1 MVSPKP
7 KAKLTY
13 EDYAKTPDD
22 ERWELIDGELFRM
35 PSPNFAHQITS
46 MRLAS
51 RMDLFVE
58 ERDLGIVCAA
68 PMDVV
73 LSDTDTVEPDLLFI
87 SKERMGII
95 ARLNI
100 QGAPDLVVEI
110 HSPSTSQRDLTVK
123 RELYARHGVK
133 EYWLIDPEART
144 VRVLL
149 LDDGDFVE
157 VGVYKEG
164 DTVTSPTLEGFSF
177 RVEEIF
183 PAHSRAEGRL

>member
-7 KAKLTY
+7 KVKLTY

-35 PSPNFAHQITS
+35 PSPNITHQRTS
-46 MRLAS
+46 RRLLLLMAP
-51 RMDLFVE
+51 FVE
-58 ERDLGIVCAA
+58 DRDLGEVFAA
-68 PMDVV
+68 PMDIV
-73 LSDTDTVEPDLLFI
+73 LSDSDVVEPDLLFI

-95 ARLNI
+95 TRLNV

-110 HSPSTSQRDLTVK
+110 HSPSTAQRDLTAK
-123 RELYARHGVK
+123 RELYARHGVR
-133 EYWLIDPEART
+133 EYWPIDPDTRT

-149 LDDGDFVE
+149 LGDGDFVE

-183 PAHSRAEGRL
+183 PG

>member
-35 PSPNFAHQITS
+35 PSPNVTHQRTS
-46 MRLAS
+46 RQLLLRVAP
-51 RMDLFVE
+51 FVE
-58 ERDLGIVCAA
+58 ERNLGEVFAA

-87 SKERMGII
+87 SRERMGII
-95 ARLNI
+95 TRLNI
-100 QGAPDLVVEI
+100 QGAPDLVAEI
-110 HSPSTSQRDLTVK
+110 HSPSTAQRDLTAK

-133 EYWLIDPEART
+133 EYWPIDPVART
-144 VRVLL
+144 VTVLL
-149 LDDGDFVE
+149 LGEGDYVE
-157 VGVYKEG
+157 AGVYGAG
-164 DTVTSPTLEGFSF
+164 DTVTSPTLEGLSF
-177 RVEEIF
+177 RVEDIF
-183 PAHSRAEGRL
+183 PS

>member
-35 PSPNFAHQITS
+35 PSPNIAHQRI
-46 MRLAS
+46 S
-51 RMDLFVE
+51 RWLLFCLSPFVE
-58 ERDLGIVCAA
+58 NHHLGEVFDA
-68 PMDVV
+68 PIDVV
-73 LSDTDTVEPDLLFI
+73 LSDTDTVQPDLLFI

-95 ARLNI
+95 AALNV

-110 HSPSTSQRDLTVK
+110 HSPSTAQRDLTAK

-133 EYWLIDPEART
+133 EYWPIDPVART
-144 VRVLL
+144 VTVLL
-149 LDDGDFVE
+149 LRDGEFVE

-177 RVEEIF
+177 GVEEIF
-183 PAHSRAEGRL
+183 PA

>member
-7 KAKLTY
+7 KARLTY

-35 PSPNFAHQITS
+35 PSPNIAHQITS
-46 MRLAS
+46 MRLA
-51 RMDLFVE
+51 MLVAPFVQ
-58 ERDLGIVCAA
+58 ERNLGIVFSA
-68 PMDVV
+68 PTDVV
-73 LSDTDTVEPDLLFI
+73 LSDTDTVEPDLLFV
-87 SKERMGII
+87 SNERAGII
-95 ARLNI
+95 TRLNI

-110 HSPSTSQRDLTVK
+110 HSPTTAQRDLTAK
-123 RELYARHGVK
+123 RALYARSGVR
-133 EYWLIDPEART
+133 EYWPVDPEAKT

-149 LDDGDFVE
+149 LSGGDFVE

-177 RVEEIF
+177 RLEEIF
-183 PAHSRAEGRL
+183 PA

>member
-7 KAKLTY
+7 RTKLTY

-35 PSPNFAHQITS
+35 PSPNVAHQITS
-46 MRLAS
+46 GRLFL
-51 RMDLFVE
+51 RMTLFVD
-58 ERDLGIVCAA
+58 ERNLGIVLDA

-73 LSDTDTVEPDLLFI
+73 LSDHDTVEPDLLFI
-87 SKERMGII
+87 SNERMGII
-95 ARLNI
+95 ATLNI

-110 HSPSTSQRDLTVK
+110 HSPSTAQRDLTTK

-133 EYWLIDPEART
+133 EYWPINPVART
-144 VRVLL
+144 VTVLL
-149 LDDGDFVE
+149 LRDSDYVE
-157 VGVYKEG
+157 AGVYKEG

-183 PAHSRAEGRL
+183 PA

>member
-1 MVSPKP
+1 MVSPDP
-7 KAKLTY
+7 KTKLTY

-35 PSPNFAHQITS
+35 PSPNVDHQITS
-46 MRLAS
+46 GRLFL
-51 RMDLFVE
+51 RMAPFVD
-58 ERDLGIVCAA
+58 ERDLGIVLDA

-73 LSDTDTVEPDLLFI
+73 LSDSDVVEPDLLFI
-87 SKERMGII
+87 SNERMGII
-95 ARLNI
+95 AALNV

-110 HSPSTSQRDLTVK
+110 HSPSTAQRDLTAK

-133 EYWLIDPEART
+133 EYWPIDPVART
-144 VRVLL
+144 VTVLL
-149 LDDGDFVE
+149 LRDGEFVE

-177 RVEEIF
+177 GVEEIF
-183 PAHSRAEGRL
+183 PA

>member
-35 PSPNFAHQITS
+35 PSPNIAHQITS
-46 MRLAS
+46 GN
-51 RMDLFVE
+51 LFLRVAPFVQ
-58 ERDLGIVCAA
+58 ERSLGIVLAA

-87 SKERMGII
+87 SRERMNIV

-110 HSPSTSQRDLTVK
+110 HSPSTAQRDLTAK

-133 EYWLIDPEART
+133 EYWPIDPEART
-144 VRVLL
+144 VTVLL
-149 LDDGDFVE
+149 LRDGDFVE
-157 VGVYKEG
+157 VGVYREG
-164 DTVTSPTLEGFSF
+164 DTVASPTLEGFSF
-177 RVEEIF
+177 QVEEIF
-183 PAHSRAEGRL
+183 PS

>member
-7 KAKLTY
+7 KPKLTY

-35 PSPNFAHQITS
+35 PSPNVAHQRTS
-46 MRLAS
+46 MQLLLRVA
-51 RMDLFVE
+51 RFVD
-58 ERDLGIVCAA
+58 ERDLGIVLHL

-87 SKERMGII
+87 SRERMGIVT
-95 ARLNI
+95 RLNI

-110 HSPSTSQRDLTVK
+110 HSPATAQRDLTAK

-133 EYWLIDPEART
+133 EYWPINPDTRT
-144 VRVLL
+144 VTVLL
-149 LDDGDFVE
+149 LDNGDFVE
-157 VGVYKEG
+157 TGVYREG

-183 PAHSRAEGRL
+183 PS

>member
-35 PSPNFAHQITS
+35 PSPNVAHQRTS

-51 RMDLFVE
+51 RMDSFVE
-58 ERDLGIVCAA
+58 ERDLGIVFAA

-100 QGAPDLVVEI
+100 QGVPDLVVEI

-123 RELYARHGVK
+123 RELYARHGVR
-133 EYWLIDPEART
+133 EYWPIDPEARI

-149 LDDGDFVE
+149 LDNGDFVE
-157 VGVYKEG
+157 VGVYREG

-183 PAHSRAEGRL
+183 PA

>member
-35 PSPNFAHQITS
+35 PSPNIAHQRTS
-46 MRLAS
+46 RLLLL
-51 RMDLFVE
+51 RMAPFVE
-58 ERDLGIVCAA
+58 ERNLGEVFHA

-95 ARLNI
+95 TRLNI

-110 HSPSTSQRDLTVK
+110 HSPSTAQRDLTAK

-133 EYWLIDPEART
+133 EYWPINPEAQT
-144 VRVLL
+144 VTVLL
-149 LDDGDFVE
+149 LHGGDFVE
-157 VGVYKEG
+157 VGVYREG

-183 PAHSRAEGRL
+183 PA

>member
-35 PSPNFAHQITS
+35 PSPNIAHQRTS
-46 MRLAS
+46 RLLLL
-51 RMDLFVE
+51 RMAPFVE
-58 ERDLGIVCAA
+58 ERNLGEVFDA

-87 SKERMGII
+87 SRERMGII
-95 ARLNI
+95 TRLNI

-110 HSPSTSQRDLTVK
+110 HSPSTAQRDLTAK

-133 EYWLIDPEART
+133 EYWPINPEART
-144 VRVLL
+144 VTVLL
-149 LDDGDFVE
+149 LDNGDFVE
-157 VGVYKEG
+157 VGFYREG

-183 PAHSRAEGRL
+183 PS

>member
-7 KAKLTY
+7 KTKLTY

-35 PSPNFAHQITS
+35 PSPNVAHQRTS
-46 MRLAS
+46 GRLVLRLAP
-51 RMDLFVE
+51 FVE
-58 ERDLGIVCAA
+58 ERDLGEVFVA

-73 LSDTDTVEPDLLFI
+73 LSDSDVVEPDMLFI
-87 SKERMGII
+87 SSERLGII
-95 ARLNI
+95 TQLNI

-110 HSPSTSQRDLTVK
+110 HSPSTAQRD
-123 RELYARHGVK
+123 LYARHGVR
-133 EYWLIDPEART
+133 EYWPIDPDTRT

-149 LDDGDFVE
+149 LSDGDFVE
-157 VGVYKEG
+157 VGVYREG

-183 PAHSRAEGRL
+183 PAPDRAEGKL

>member
-7 KAKLTY
+7 KTKLTY

-35 PSPNFAHQITS
+35 PSPNIAHQT
-46 MRLAS
+46 AS
-51 RMDLFVE
+51 LQLTLRVASFVQ
-58 ERDLGIVCAA
+58 ERDLGIVFAA
-68 PMDVV
+68 PTDVV

-95 ARLNI
+95 TRLNV

-110 HSPSTSQRDLTVK
+110 HSPSTTQRDLTAK

-133 EYWLIDPEART
+133 EYWPIDPEART
-144 VRVLL
+144 VRILL
-149 LDDGDFVE
+149 LGDGDFVE
-157 VGVYKEG
+157 VGIYKEG

-183 PAHSRAEGRL
+183 PALGSTEGRL

>member
-35 PSPNFAHQITS
+35 PSLNVAHQRTS
-46 MRLAS
+46 GRLVLRLAQ
-51 RMDLFVE
+51 FVE
-58 ERDLGIVCAA
+58 EGSLGIVFAI
-68 PMDVV
+68 PTDVV
-73 LSDTDTVEPDLLFI
+73 LSDSDVVEPDLLFI
-87 SKERMGII
+87 SSERLGII
-95 ARLNI
+95 TQLNI

-110 HSPSTSQRDLTVK
+110 HSPSTAQRDLTAK

-133 EYWLIDPEART
+133 EYWPIDPDTRT
-144 VRVLL
+144 VKVLL
-149 LDDGDFVE
+149 LSDGDFVE

-177 RVEEIF
+177 RAEEIF
-183 PAHSRAEGRL
+183 PD

>member
-7 KAKLTY
+7 KPKLTY

-35 PSPNFAHQITS
+35 LSPNIAHQRTS
-46 MRLAS
+46 GRLFS
-51 RMDLFVE
+51 RMFPFVE
-58 ERDLGIVCAA
+58 DRNLGEVFAA
-68 PMDVV
+68 PTDVV

-87 SKERMGII
+87 SRERMGIVT
-95 ARLNI
+95 RLNV

-110 HSPSTSQRDLTVK
+110 HSPATAQRDLTAK

-133 EYWLIDPEART
+133 EYWPINPDTRT
-144 VRVLL
+144 VTVLL
-149 LDDGDFVE
+149 LRDGDYVE
-157 VGVYKEG
+157 AGVYREG

-183 PAHSRAEGRL
+183 SS

>member
-35 PSPNFAHQITS
+35 PSPNIAHQRTS
-46 MRLAS
+46 MRLFLLVAP
-51 RMDLFVE
+51 FVE
-58 ERDLGIVCAA
+58 NRNLGEVFNA
-68 PMDVV
+68 PTDVV
-73 LSDTDTVEPDLLFI
+73 LSDHDTVEPDLLFI

-95 ARLNI
+95 GTLNV

-110 HSPSTSQRDLTVK
+110 HSPSTAQRDLTAK

-133 EYWLIDPEART
+133 EYWPIDPVART
-144 VRVLL
+144 VTVLL
-149 LDDGDFVE
+149 LRDGEFVE
-157 VGVYKEG
+157 VDVYKEG

-183 PAHSRAEGRL
+183 PAPDRAEGRL

>member
-35 PSPNFAHQITS
+35 PSPNVAHQRTS
-46 MRLAS
+46 RLLLLRVAP
-51 RMDLFVE
+51 FVE
-58 ERDLGIVCAA
+58 ERDLGEVFAA

-87 SKERMGII
+87 SRERMGII
-95 ARLNI
+95 TRLNI
-100 QGAPDLVVEI
+100 QGAPDLVAEI
-110 HSPSTSQRDLTVK
+110 HSPSTAQRDLTAK

-133 EYWLIDPEART
+133 EYWPIDPEART
-144 VRVLL
+144 VTVLL
-149 LDDGDFVE
+149 LGDGDFVE
-157 VGVYKEG
+157 AGVYREG
-164 DTVTSPTLEGFSF
+164 DTVTSPTLEGLSF

-183 PAHSRAEGRL
+183 PP

>member
-87 SKERMGII
+87 SRERMDII
-95 ARLNI
+95 TRLNI

-110 HSPSTSQRDLTVK
+110 HSPSTAQRDLTAK
-123 RELYARHGVK
+123 RELYARHGVR
-133 EYWLIDPEART
+133 EYWPIDPDTRT
-144 VRVLL
+144 VTVLL
-149 LDDGDFVE
+149 LRDGEFVE
-157 VGVYKEG
+157 VDVYREG

-183 PAHSRAEGRL
+183 PT

>member
-7 KAKLTY
+7 KTKLTY

-35 PSPNFAHQITS
+35 PSPNVAHQITS
-46 MRLAS
+46 GRLFL
-51 RMDLFVE
+51 RMAPFVD
-58 ERDLGIVCAA
+58 ERDLGIVLDA

-95 ARLNI
+95 AALNV
-100 QGAPDLVVEI
+100 QGAPDLVMEI
-110 HSPSTSQRDLTVK
+110 HSPFTAQRDLTIK
-123 RELYARHGVK
+123 RGLYVRHGVK
-133 EYWLIDPEART
+133 EYWPIDPVART
-144 VRVLL
+144 VTVLL
-149 LDDGDFVE
+149 LRDGEFVE

-183 PAHSRAEGRL
+183 PA

>member
-7 KAKLTY
+7 KTKLNY

-35 PSPNFAHQITS
+35 PSPNVAHQT
-46 MRLAS
+46 AS
-51 RMDLFVE
+51 LQLTLRVAPFVQ
-58 ERDLGIVCAA
+58 ERGLGIVLAA

-73 LSDTDTVEPDLLFI
+73 LSDSDVVEPDLLFI
-87 SKERMGII
+87 STERMGII
-95 ARLNI
+95 GQLNV

-110 HSPSTSQRDLTVK
+110 HSPSTAQRDLTAK

-133 EYWLIDPEART
+133 EYWPIDPDART
-144 VRVLL
+144 VTVLL
-149 LDDGDFVE
+149 LSDGDFVE

-183 PAHSRAEGRL
+183 PTLGRAEGRL

>member
-7 KAKLTY
+7 KTKLTY

-35 PSPNFAHQITS
+35 PSPNVAHQITS
-46 MRLAS
+46 GRLFL
-51 RMDLFVE
+51 RMAPFVD
-58 ERDLGIVCAA
+58 ERDLGIVLDA

-73 LSDTDTVEPDLLFI
+73 MSDTDTVEPDLLFI

-110 HSPSTSQRDLTVK
+110 HSPSTAQRDLTAK

-133 EYWLIDPEART
+133 EYWPIDPDTRT

-183 PAHSRAEGRL
+183 PALGSTEGRL

>member
-7 KAKLTY
+7 KSRLTY

-35 PSPNFAHQITS
+35 PSPNIAHQRTS
-46 MRLAS
+46 GRLFS
-51 RMDLFVE
+51 RMFPFVE
-58 ERDLGIVCAA
+58 DRNLGEVFAA
-68 PMDVV
+68 PTDVV

-87 SKERMGII
+87 SRERMGIVT
-95 ARLNI
+95 RLNV

-110 HSPSTSQRDLTVK
+110 HSPATAQRDLTAK

-133 EYWLIDPEART
+133 EYWPINPDTRT
-144 VRVLL
+144 VTVLL

-157 VGVYKEG
+157 AGVYREG

-177 RVEEIF
+177 RVEAIF
-183 PAHSRAEGRL
+183 RS

>member
-35 PSPNFAHQITS
+35 PSPNIAHQRTS
-46 MRLAS
+46 GRLFL
-51 RMDLFVE
+51 RMAPFVD
-58 ERDLGIVCAA
+58 ERDLGEVFVA
-68 PMDVV
+68 PMDIV
-73 LSDTDTVEPDLLFI
+73 LSDSDVVEPDLLFI
-87 SKERMGII
+87 SSERMGII
-95 ARLNI
+95 TRLNI

-110 HSPSTSQRDLTVK
+110 HSPSTARRDLTAK

-133 EYWLIDPEART
+133 EYWPIDPDTRT
-144 VRVLL
+144 VTVLL
-149 LDDGDFVE
+149 LGDGDFVE
-157 VGVYKEG
+157 MGIYKEG
-164 DTVTSPTLEGFSF
+164 DTVASPTLEGFSF

-183 PAHSRAEGRL
+183 PALDSTEGRL

>member
-7 KAKLTY
+7 KSKLTY

-35 PSPNFAHQITS
+35 PLPNVAHQRTS
-46 MRLAS
+46 MQLLLRVAP
-51 RMDLFVE
+51 FVE
-58 ERDLGIVCAA
+58 EREMGEVFAA
-68 PMDVV
+68 PTDVV

-87 SKERMGII
+87 SRERMGII
-95 ARLNI
+95 TRLNI

-110 HSPSTSQRDLTVK
+110 HSPATAQRDLTAK
-123 RELYARHGVK
+123 RELYARHGVR
-133 EYWLIDPEART
+133 EYWPIDPESRT
-144 VRVLL
+144 VTVLL
-149 LDDGDFVE
+149 LDNGDFVE
-157 VGVYKEG
+157 AGVYREG

-183 PAHSRAEGRL
+183 PA